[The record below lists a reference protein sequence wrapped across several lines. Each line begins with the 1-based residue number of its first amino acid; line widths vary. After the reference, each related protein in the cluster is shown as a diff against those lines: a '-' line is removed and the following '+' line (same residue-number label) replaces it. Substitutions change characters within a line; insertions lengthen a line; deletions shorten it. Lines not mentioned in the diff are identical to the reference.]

1 MMKKFANTALFY
13 NSMVEA
19 MVTAPQMPT
28 AHSSNVALQPDAS
41 TALQIALSAYEQAK
55 SSSEAYYVYVLRTTN
70 AEKIATSKAALEKH
84 NIQTIPLSVLLP
96 YALEVVE
103 ETNPTIKD
111 NAAQKL
117 AQLRKE
123 LNTYSLGSR
132 TFSLLIQ
139 AGAIKLKERFQHTQ
153 ALMEHV
159 EERYTPCETAE
170 DMINALFADDLLDI
184 VAPDEVG
191 KIMNATVVYGVDDTE
206 LGLGFLEA
214 SNDLS
219 NVNYVSI
226 TIEELVKRE
235 EKKYNDP
242 QDRVLAI
249 ALRSTAIQILQTKRA
264 EQNNEQLNLKEF
276 SEKEIKKQIEK
287 VLKLPAPGPEAADY
301 YKAVGTEIFIRRFY
315 DLLTEDE
322 LYNINAIS
330 KSFIYNIQQ
339 DWNKKNEYL
348 EKTGFSKKRYIG
360 NRELKTKK
368 TAWIG
373 ALLKKIEEIPFIT
386 SISDVLIP
394 KGSSLTSSNILAD
407 FLSGKTDQIDN
418 VSSRGDKL
426 IALFNEIIDK
436 SYRKPIF
443 IGANQEEIVVAVV
456 DYEQTSQ
463 LQPISSYETQIY
475 YYENLIDRTQTTAVG
490 NEDNPVWQDPRF
502 AQIDNLVADH
512 GLYVLNAPPQ
522 NHKSY
527 KDFLN
532 TFLTLAI
539 NIQIRGTNQQL
550 LVVGDPQTQKN
561 LRNKLKEMAAAG
573 YSSDLEHHSCHF
585 IEENQLTAKLSLLI
599 ARSSSRLGGDML
611 VAPHALSLPVDLVK
625 PQPQAEQIQSNSPT
639 PSKPAASFS
648 CLPVQLIGSASYINH
663 LDLEAA
669 ELFLKTFVTTL
680 VKDHGII
687 PILYEGGG
695 YTSHMAN
702 FSNCQVTFANDGAT
716 YVVPHQACTESQIAH
731 AEHGTK
737 FQGLYGAMVNGLAA
751 RTQEVLGKPGLLL
764 EFPGGIG
771 SLVEELGK
779 HSDTVA
785 ARINMGG
792 VSVYDEEPN
801 ILVDLSNA
809 KTNRNPII
817 QAATQLANQVANDP
831 SCQNNI
837 VHHTLPELCD
847 QWGVVAVKQT
857 KVSRRKNPVTLLSD
871 FITKPQFLTNSLAQ
885 LAR

>member
-1 MMKKFANTALFY
+1 
-13 NSMVEA
+13 MVEA
-19 MVTAPQMPT
+19 MVTVPQTPT
-28 AHSSNVALQPDAS
+28 APLSKVALQTDA
-41 TALQIALSAYEQAK
+41 LKALSAYKQAK
-55 SSSEAYYVYVLRTTN
+55 ASSEAYYVYVLRTTN

-117 AQLRKE
+117 AQVRKE
-123 LNTYSLGSR
+123 LSTYSLGSR

-159 EERYTPCETAE
+159 EERYTPCKTAE

-184 VAPDEVG
+184 VTPDEVG

-214 SNDLS
+214 SNDLVD
-219 NVNYVSI
+219 VNYASI
-226 TIEELVKRE
+226 TIEKLVKRE
-235 EKKYNDP
+235 KNKYKNP

-264 EQNNEQLNLKEF
+264 EQNNGQLNLKEF

-315 DLLTEDE
+315 DLLTEEE
-322 LYNINAIS
+322 LCEINAIS

-339 DWNKKNEYL
+339 DWNIKNENL
-348 EKTGFSKKRYIG
+348 EKTGFSKKRYYD
-360 NRELKTKK
+360 NREVKRKK
-368 TAWIG
+368 IAWIG
-373 ALLKKIEEIPFIT
+373 SLSKKIEQIPFIS

-436 SYRKPIF
+436 SYKKPIF

-463 LQPISSYETQIY
+463 LQLSSSHKTQIY
-475 YYENLIDRTQTTAVG
+475 HYGNLIDCTQTTAMG
-490 NEDNPVWQDPRF
+490 NEENPVWQDPRF
-502 AQIDNLVADH
+502 AKIDNLVADH

-522 NHKSY
+522 GHENY

-532 TFLTLAI
+532 TALTLLI

-550 LVVGDPQTQKN
+550 LVVGDPQTQN
-561 LRNKLKEMAAAG
+561 HLRNKLKEMAAAG
-573 YSSDLEHHSCHF
+573 YSNDPEYHSCHF
-585 IEENQLTAKLSLLI
+585 IEENQIDAKLSLLI
-599 ARSSSRLGGDML
+599 ASSSSRLGGDML

-625 PQPQAEQIQSNSPT
+625 PQPQVEPIQSNSPP
-639 PSKPAASFS
+639 PSKPTASFS

-680 VKDHGII
+680 VNDHGII

-702 FSNCQVTFANDGAT
+702 FSNCQVTFANDGVT

-751 RTQEVLGKPGLLL
+751 RTREVLGKPGVLL

-792 VSVYDEEPN
+792 VSVYDEEPG
-801 ILVDLSNA
+801 IFVDLS
-809 KTNRNPII
+809 KTKTDRNSII
-817 QAATQLANQVANDP
+817 QDAKKLAEKVATDQ

-837 VHHTLPELCD
+837 VRHTLSELRD
-847 QWGVVAVKQT
+847 QWGAVAVHQT
-857 KVSRRKNPVTLLSD
+857 KQSRRQNLVALLGDLVTKAQLL
-871 FITKPQFLTNSLAQ
+871 THSLAQ

>member
-1 MMKKFANTALFY
+1 
-13 NSMVEA
+13 MVEA
-19 MVTAPQMPT
+19 MVTVPQTPT
-28 AHSSNVALQPDAS
+28 APLSKVALQTDA
-41 TALQIALSAYEQAK
+41 LKAYKQAK
-55 SSSEAYYVYVLRTTN
+55 ASSEAYYVYVLRTTN
-70 AEKIATSKAALEKH
+70 TEKIATSKAALAKR

-96 YALEVVE
+96 YALEIVE

-139 AGAIKLKERFQHTQ
+139 AGAIKLKDRFQHTQ

-159 EERYTPCETAE
+159 EERYTPCQTAE
-170 DMINALFADDLLDI
+170 DMIKALFADDLLDI
-184 VAPDEVG
+184 VAPEEVG

-214 SNDLS
+214 TNDLVD
-219 NVNYVSI
+219 VNYALI
-226 TIEELVKRE
+226 TIEKLVKRE
-235 EKKYNDP
+235 KNKYKNP

-264 EQNNEQLNLKEF
+264 EQNNGQLNLKEF
-276 SEKEIKKQIEK
+276 SEKEIQKQIEK

-315 DLLTEDE
+315 DLLTEEEID
-322 LYNINAIS
+322 NIKAIS
-330 KSFIYNIQQ
+330 KSFVYNIQQ
-339 DWNKKNEYL
+339 DWNTKNENL
-348 EKTGFSKKRYIG
+348 EKTGFSKKRYFDEIKLKQKKISWVG
-360 NRELKTKK
+360 YLLKT
-368 TAWIG
+368 
-373 ALLKKIEEIPFIT
+373 IEEIPFIT

-394 KGSSLTSSNILAD
+394 QRSSLTSSNILAH
-407 FLSGKTDQIDN
+407 FLSGITDQIDN

-426 IALFNEIIDK
+426 IALFSEIIDK
-436 SYRKPIF
+436 SKRKPIF
-443 IGANQEEIVVAVV
+443 IGANQEKIVVAVV
-456 DYEQTSQ
+456 DYQQESQ
-463 LQPISSYETQIY
+463 LQLSSLHETQIY
-475 YYENLIDRTQTTAVG
+475 HYGNLIDCTQTTAMG
-490 NEDNPVWQDPRF
+490 NEEKPVWQDPRF
-502 AQIDNLVADH
+502 AKIDNLVADH

-522 NHKSY
+522 DHENY

-532 TFLTLAI
+532 TALTLLI

-550 LVVGDPQTQKN
+550 LVVGDPQTQKH

-573 YSSDLEHHSCHF
+573 YSNDPEYHSCHF
-585 IEENQLTAKLSLLI
+585 IEENQIDAKLSLLI
-599 ARSSSRLGGDML
+599 ASSSSRLGGDML

-625 PQPQAEQIQSNSPT
+625 PQPQVEPIQSNSPP
-639 PSKPAASFS
+639 PSNPTASFS

-702 FSNCQVTFANDGAT
+702 FSNCQVTFANDGVT

-737 FQGLYGAMVNGLAA
+737 FQGLCGFMVNGLAD
-751 RTQEVLGKPGLLL
+751 RTDKVLGKAGVLL

-771 SLVEELGK
+771 SWVEELGRNPN
-779 HSDTVA
+779 TFV

-792 VSVYDEEPN
+792 VSVYDEEPG
-801 ILVDLSNA
+801 IFVDLS
-809 KTNRNPII
+809 KTKTDRNSII
-817 QAATQLANQVANDP
+817 QDAKKLAKKVATDQ

-837 VHHTLPELCD
+837 VRHTLSELRD
-847 QWGVVAVKQT
+847 QWGAVAVRQT
-857 KVSRRKNPVTLLSD
+857 KQSRRQNPVALLCD
-871 FITKPQFLTNSLAQ
+871 LVTKPQLLTHSLAQ